1 MKKVLLSL
9 LLLLTLSGCAHI
21 HMENSREEPV
31 ALQPRESLTTKI
43 PELDGPAITIAVYGF
58 QDKTGQMKPN
68 DKLAVF
74 SKAVTQG
81 AEVFLIKSLQDSKN
95 WFKVVERVGLDNLIK
110 ERQLIRNQREV
121 YEGKDARPLKPMTV
135 AGVMI
140 EGGIIGYDSNIRSG
154 GNGAR
159 FLGIGGSQQY
169 RVDEI
174 VISMRLISVNS
185 GEVLLTSAVSKT
197 IYSTQHN
204 VGVLRFVDAGTKA
217 LELENG
223 MALNE
228 PTTYAVRVAIEQAVH
243 DMIIEGEK
251 KGIWRF
257 KKPKPVVEQS
267 TPTVNAV
274 PEKPEEKKDELVQ
287 PQTSQ
292 APQGAPEPVPAA
304 PIEPVGGKSNE
315 AIPGVEPKKEEK
327 VTRIVPIKPEHLVV
341 IDEKTEAKAETK
353 TIIPSQE
360 LKSNAELF
368 APRYLAQDAF
378 VYKEANEKSQRTWLL
393 KKGTELTI
401 ISPGPEGWHLVRDAE
416 KRKGFVKQDVLTNK
430 QQ

>member
-1 MKKVLLSL
+1 MKRIILSL
-9 LLLLTLSGCAHI
+9 LIATTLSGCAHI
-21 HMENSREEPV
+21 HMEGGKEEPV

-58 QDKTGQMKPN
+58 TDKTGQMKPN

-185 GEVLLTSAVSKT
+185 GEVLLTTAVSKT
-197 IYSTQHN
+197 IFSTQHN
-204 VGVLRFVDAGTKA
+204 VGMLRFVDAGTKA

-228 PTTYAVRVAIEQAVH
+228 PTTYAVRVAIEQAVY
-243 DMIIEGEK
+243 DMIVEGEK
-251 KGIWRF
+251 KGIWRY
-257 KKPKPVVEQS
+257 KKPVPAVVKEE
-267 TPTVNAV
+267 PKVEV
-274 PEKPEEKKDELVQ
+274 KVEEKKDV
-287 PQTSQ
+287 
-292 APQGAPEPVPAA
+292 V
-304 PIEPVGGKSNE
+304 
-315 AIPGVEPKKEEK
+315 VEPQPISETKSEVVVKEEVK
-327 VTRIVPIKPEHLVV
+327 VEEKKDVV
-341 IDEKTEAKAETK
+341 VQSQTQSKTK
-353 TIIPSQE
+353 TQAVPSAATE
-360 LKSNAELF
+360 IKKDPVDLFGTHTLKEDA
-368 APRYLAQDAF
+368 YL
-378 VYKEANEKSQRTWLL
+378 YKEADDKSQRTWQLR
-393 KKGTELTI
+393 KGTELTI

>member
-1 MKKVLLSL
+1 MKKLILSL
-9 LLLLTLSGCAHI
+9 LIATSLSGCATI
-21 HMENSREEPV
+21 NMQSGKEEPV

-43 PELDGPAITIAVYGF
+43 PELDGPPITIAVYGF

-185 GEVLLTSAVSKT
+185 GEVLLSNAVSKT
-197 IYSTQHN
+197 IFSTQHN

-228 PTTYAVRVAIEQAVH
+228 PTTYAVRVAIEQAVY
-243 DMIIEGEK
+243 DMIVEGEK
-251 KGIWRF
+251 KGIWRY
-257 KKPKPVVEQS
+257 KKVV
-267 TPTVNAV
+267 PAV
-274 PEKPEEKKDELVQ
+274 VKEEVKTEEKKDVVVEPQPITETKPEAVLVPRVVPMVSNEVKQEEVKVEEKKDVVVQ
-287 PQTSQ
+287 PQTQS
-292 APQGAPEPVPAA
+292 E
-304 PIEPVGGKSNE
+304 
-315 AIPGVEPKKEEK
+315 
-327 VTRIVPIKPEHLVV
+327 T
-341 IDEKTEAKAETK
+341 KTEAVPSASTEVKKAQSVDLFGTRL
-353 TIIPSQE
+353 
-360 LKSNAELF
+360 LKE
-368 APRYLAQDAF
+368 DAY
-378 VYKEANEKSQRTWLL
+378 VYKEADEKSQRTWQL
-393 KKGTELTI
+393 KRGTELTI

-430 QQ
+430 PQ

>member
-1 MKKVLLSL
+1 MKRVLLSL
-9 LLLLTLSGCAHI
+9 LVLLTLSGCAHI
-21 HMENSREEPV
+21 HMDASREEPV

-185 GEVLLTSAVSKT
+185 GEVLLTTAVSKT
-197 IYSTQHN
+197 IFSTQHN

-228 PTTYAVRVAIEQAVH
+228 PTTYAVRVAIEQAVY
-243 DMIIEGEK
+243 DMIVEGEK
-251 KGIWRF
+251 KGIWRY
-257 KKPKPVVEQS
+257 KKPAQAEVKKEEGKVE
-267 TPTVNAV
+267 PKVEV
-274 PEKPEEKKDELVQ
+274 KVEEVKVEEVKVEEVKVEEKKDVVVQ
-287 PQTSQ
+287 PQTQS
-292 APQGAPEPVPAA
+292 
-304 PIEPVGGKSNE
+304 
-315 AIPGVEPKKEEK
+315 
-327 VTRIVPIKPEHLVV
+327 
-341 IDEKTEAKAETK
+341 ETK
-353 TIIPSQE
+353 TQAVPSAATE
-360 LKSNAELF
+360 VKVDLFGTRLLKE
-368 APRYLAQDAF
+368 DAF
-378 VYKEANEKSQRTWLL
+378 VYKEANEKSQRTWQL

>member
-1 MKKVLLSL
+1 MKRLALSL
-9 LLLLTLSGCAHI
+9 LIATALSGCAHI
-21 HMENSREEPV
+21 HMDMGKEEPV

-43 PELDGPAITIAVYGF
+43 PDLDGPPIAIAVYGF

-68 DKLAVF
+68 DKLALF

-81 AEVFLIKSLQDSKN
+81 AEVFLIKSLQDSKK

-185 GEVLLTSAVSKT
+185 GEVLLTTAVSKT
-197 IYSTQHN
+197 IFSTQHN

-223 MALNE
+223 QALNE
-228 PTTYAVRVAIEQAVH
+228 PTTYAVRVAIEQAVY
-243 DMIIEGEK
+243 DMIVEGEK
-251 KGIWRF
+251 KGIWRY
-257 KKPKPVVEQS
+257 KKPGQAEVKKDEVKV
-267 TPTVNAV
+267 
-274 PEKPEEKKDELVQ
+274 EEKKDVVVIQQPISETKPEAVLVTRGVTLVTKEVKKEEVKVEEKKDVVVQ
-287 PQTSQ
+287 PQT
-292 APQGAPEPVPAA
+292 
-304 PIEPVGGKSNE
+304 KS
-315 AIPGVEPKKEEK
+315 
-327 VTRIVPIKPEHLVV
+327 
-341 IDEKTEAKAETK
+341 ETK
-353 TIIPSQE
+353 TQAVPSTAE
-360 LKSNAELF
+360 EVKVDLFGTRVLKEDA
-368 APRYLAQDAF
+368 YL
-378 VYKEANEKSQRTWLL
+378 YKEADDKSQRTWQL

>member
-1 MKKVLLSL
+1 MKRVLLL
-9 LLLLTLSGCAHI
+9 LILLTLSGCAHV
-21 HMENSREEPV
+21 HMETSKEEPV
-31 ALQPRESLTTKI
+31 ALLPRESLTTKI
-43 PELDGPAITIAVYGF
+43 PELDGPPITVAVYGF
-58 QDKTGQMKPN
+58 TDKTGQMKPN

-95 WFKVVERVGLDNLIK
+95 WFKVVERVGLDNLVK

-169 RVDEI
+169 RMDEI

-185 GEVLLTSAVSKT
+185 GEVLLTTAVSKT
-197 IYSTQHN
+197 IFSTQHN
-204 VGVLRFVDAGTKA
+204 VGVLRFVDAGTRA

-228 PTTYAVRVAIEQAVH
+228 PTTYAVRVAIEQAVY
-243 DMIIEGEK
+243 DMIVEGEK
-251 KGIWRF
+251 KGIWRY
-257 KKPKPVVEQS
+257 KKLAQAEVKKEEVKVEPKVEVEVKKEVV
-267 TPTVNAV
+267 
-274 PEKPEEKKDELVQ
+274 VQ
-287 PQTSQ
+287 PQPISETKPEAVLVPRL
-292 APQGAPEPVPAA
+292 APVAP
-304 PIEPVGGKSNE
+304 
-315 AIPGVEPKKEEK
+315 VEVKKELPKEPADLFG
-327 VTRIVPIKPEHLVV
+327 TRI
-341 IDEKTEAKAETK
+341 
-353 TIIPSQE
+353 
-360 LKSNAELF
+360 LKE
-368 APRYLAQDAF
+368 DAY
-378 VYKEANEKSQRTWLL
+378 VYKEADDKSQRTWQL

>member
-1 MKKVLLSL
+1 MKNLLVSIL
-9 LLLLTLSGCAHI
+9 LVTMLSGCANI
-21 HMENSREEPV
+21 HMDLTQEEPV
-31 ALQPRESLTTKI
+31 TLQLRQKLIDKL

-68 DKLAVF
+68 DKLALF

-81 AEVFLIKSLQDSKN
+81 SEVFLIKSLQDSKN

-121 YEGKDARPLKPMTV
+121 YEGKDAKPLKPMTV

-169 RVDEI
+169 RVDEV
-174 VISMRLISVNS
+174 VISLRLISVNS
-185 GEVLLTSAVSKT
+185 GEVLLSNAVSKT

-204 VGVLRFVDAGTKA
+204 VGVLRFVDAGTRA

-223 MALNE
+223 QALNE

-257 KKPKPVVEQS
+257 KKV
-267 TPTVNAV
+267 
-274 PEKPEEKKDELVQ
+274 
-287 PQTSQ
+287 
-292 APQGAPEPVPAA
+292 AA
-304 PIEPVGGKSNE
+304 
-315 AIPGVEPKKEEK
+315 
-327 VTRIVPIKPEHLVV
+327 LL
-341 IDEKTEAKAETK
+341 D
-353 TIIPSQE
+353 Q
-360 LKSNAELF
+360 
-368 APRYLAQDAF
+368 
-378 VYKEANEKSQRTWLL
+378 EAN
-393 KKGTELTI
+393 
-401 ISPGPEGWHLVRDAE
+401 
-416 KRKGFVKQDVLTNK
+416 
-430 QQ
+430 

>member
-1 MKKVLLSL
+1 MKQVLLSL
-9 LLLLTLSGCAHI
+9 LLVTALSGCAHI
-21 HMENSREEPV
+21 HMESAKEEPI
-31 ALQPRESLTTKI
+31 ALQPRENLINKL
-43 PELDGPAITIAVYGF
+43 PELDGPPITIAVYGF
-58 QDKTGQMKPN
+58 MDKTGQMKPN
-68 DKLAVF
+68 DRLAVF

-81 AEVFLIKSLQDSKN
+81 SEVFLIKALQDAKG

-121 YEGKDARPLKPMTV
+121 YEGKDAKPLKPMTV

-174 VISMRLISVNS
+174 VISMRLVSVNS
-185 GEVLLTSAVSKT
+185 GEVLITNAVSKT

-243 DMIIEGEK
+243 DMIVEGQK
-251 KGIWRF
+251 KGLWRY
-257 KKPKPVVEQS
+257 KVSKP
-267 TPTVNAV
+267 AV
-274 PEKPEEKKDELVQ
+274 IEEKKNELVQ
-287 PQTSQ
+287 PQAAQ
-292 APQGAPEPVPAA
+292 APKRAAEPVP
-304 PIEPVGGKSNE
+304 PTQVEPSDRKGIEGNKTENK
-315 AIPGVEPKKEEK
+315 AIDQGPEIDSTATPKKEIINGSTMYFNNHYY
-327 VTRIVPIKPEHLVV
+327 VRRTDDDNSTRVWFFE
-341 IDEKTEAKAETK
+341 
-353 TIIPSQE
+353 
-360 LKSNAELF
+360 
-368 APRYLAQDAF
+368 
-378 VYKEANEKSQRTWLL
+378 
-393 KKGTELTI
+393 KGTEVTVTVHNQEW
-401 ISPGPEGWHLVRDAE
+401 STVKSKNGRG
-416 KRKGFVKQDVLTNK
+416 GFVRNNMLTTDK
-430 QQ
+430 P

>member
-1 MKKVLLSL
+1 MKKLLLSL
-9 LLLLTLSGCAHI
+9 LVAGTLSGCATV
-21 HMENSREEPV
+21 HMDAAREEPIS
-31 ALQPRESLTTKI
+31 LKTRENLIEKL
-43 PELDGPAITIAVYGF
+43 PELDGPSMTVAVYGF
-58 QDKTGQMKPN
+58 MDKTGQMKPN
-68 DKLAVF
+68 DRLAVF

-95 WFKVVERVGLDNLIK
+95 WFKVVERVGLDNLVK

-135 AGVMI
+135 AGIMI

-174 VISMRLISVNS
+174 VISLRLVSVNS
-185 GEVLLTSAVSKT
+185 GEVLITNAVSKT

-204 VGVLRFVDAGTKA
+204 VGVLRFVDAGTKS

-243 DMIIEGEK
+243 DMIVEGEK
-251 KGIWRF
+251 KGLWRY
-257 KKPKPVVEQS
+257 KLAKPAIK
-267 TPTVNAV
+267 
-274 PEKPEEKKDELVQ
+274 EEKTDELVQ

-292 APQGAPEPVPAA
+292 TPQRAAEPLPSTQTNSSVRESNGA
-304 PIEPVGGKSNE
+304 GQ
-315 AIPGVEPKKEEK
+315 
-327 VTRIVPIKPEHLVV
+327 T
-341 IDEKTEAKAETK
+341 DETNNQRGTEAKVETVVQREEKK
-353 TIIPSQE
+353 TE
-360 LKSNAELF
+360 FTTVYLK
-368 APRYLAQDAF
+368 QDSY
-378 VYKEANEKSQRTWLL
+378 VYKEPNEKSQRTWLL
-393 KKGTELTI
+393 KKGTELSIQGTVT
-401 ISPGPEGWHLVRDAE
+401 EGWYFVVDAE
-416 KRKGFVKQDVLTNK
+416 KRKGYVRTDVLSEHK
-430 QQ
+430 P

>member
-1 MKKVLLSL
+1 MKLILSL
-9 LLLLTLSGCAHI
+9 LLVTILSGCATI
-21 HMENSREEPV
+21 DMTASKEEPV
-31 ALQPRESLTTKI
+31 ALTPRESLTNKI
-43 PELDGPAITIAVYGF
+43 PQLDGPPMTIAVYGF
-58 QDKTGQMKPN
+58 TDKTGQMKPN
-68 DKLAVF
+68 DRLAVF

-81 AEVFLIKSLQDSKN
+81 SEVFLIKALQDSKN

-174 VISMRLISVNS
+174 VISLRLVSVNS
-185 GEVLLTSAVSKT
+185 GEVLISNAVSKT

-223 MALNE
+223 QALNE
-228 PTTYAVRVAIEQAVH
+228 PTTYAVRVAIEQAVY

-251 KGIWRF
+251 KGLWRF
-257 KKPKPVVEQS
+257 KKPVVQSEPVV
-267 TPTVNAV
+267 
-274 PEKPEEKKDELVQ
+274 KEEKKDELVQ
-287 PQTSQ
+287 PQTS
-292 APQGAPEPVPAA
+292 PTPERSPEPVPPA
-304 PIEPVGGKSNE
+304 PIEPVSGKGNE
-315 AIPGVEPKKEEK
+315 TSQTVEPKAEK
-327 VTRIVPIKPEHLVV
+327 ITRIVPIQPEHLVV
-341 IDEKTEAKAETK
+341 VGKVETPNTPVIK
-353 TIIPSQE
+353 PTVQLWS
-360 LKSNAELF
+360 
-368 APRYLAQDAF
+368 PRYLKEDSF
-378 VYKEANEKSQRTWLL
+378 VYKEPNEKSQRTWQL
-393 KKGTELTI
+393 KKGTEFNI
-401 ISPGPEGWHLVRDAE
+401 ISPGPEGWHYVVDAE
-416 KRKGFVKQDVLTNK
+416 KRKGYVRTDVLSEHK
-430 QQ
+430 P